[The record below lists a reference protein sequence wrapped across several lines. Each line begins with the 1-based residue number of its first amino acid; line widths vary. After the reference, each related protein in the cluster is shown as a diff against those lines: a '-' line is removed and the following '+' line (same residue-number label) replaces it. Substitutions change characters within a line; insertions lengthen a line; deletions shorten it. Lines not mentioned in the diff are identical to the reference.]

1 MQHRPVSVTIF
12 GILNIGFGV
21 LGVITTIVSMAL
33 HSPGGAA
40 LSPIIKKVYDNPG
53 FSAWMKIATPLGGVG
68 ALALIV
74 AGIGLLL
81 LQNWGRLT
89 SIGYA
94 IYGIVIALV
103 NTTLMLHAAFG
114 EQGLTMIILLFAAL
128 VGLVIGLVYP
138 ALLLI
143 FMTRA
148 KLKAAFGPAQSPHE
162 GNIL

>member
-1 MQHRPVSVTIF
+1 MQKRPVSVTIF

-21 LGVITTIVSMAL
+21 LGVITTIVGMAL

-40 LSPIIKKVYDNPG
+40 LSPIIKKVYDNPS
-53 FSAWMKIATPLGGVG
+53 FSAWMKIATPLGSVA
-68 ALALIV
+68 ALVIIA

-81 LQNWGRLT
+81 LRDWGRLT

-103 NTTLMLHAAFG
+103 NTTLMLNAAFG

-128 VGLVIGLVYP
+128 VGLVFGLVYP
-138 ALLLI
+138 VLLLI

-148 KLKAAFGPAQSPHE
+148 KVKAAFGQAQSPHE